1 MVEERP
7 HDAPHPP
14 QPRRLLRSAPLRS
27 PFPSGARLSA
37 RILFVRMTV
46 TVKAMIASVLL
57 ALIDKDN
64 RNKPCPAGEGG
75 PQRKKNANTWSD
87 FLTRL
92 RWMRCITRTLFHIF
106 ANAIGAELM
115 TQPRIHC
122 TVLFTGRPEV
132 ARGRSQNAPT
142 KRYCARNCKP

>member
-1 MVEERP
+1 MHLIHRNRVD
-7 HDAPHPP
+7 HFADF
-14 QPRRLLRSAPLRS
+14 PRNISPLRS

-37 RILFVRMTV
+37 RILFVRLTV
-46 TVKAMIASVLL
+46 TVKAMIVSVLL
-57 ALIDKDN
+57 SLIDKDN

-115 TQPRIHC
+115 TQLLFYMQKTKKKPRARRGEDYLIYSARSY
-122 TVLFTGRPEV
+122 LF
-132 ARGRSQNAPT
+132 
-142 KRYCARNCKP
+142 RYL